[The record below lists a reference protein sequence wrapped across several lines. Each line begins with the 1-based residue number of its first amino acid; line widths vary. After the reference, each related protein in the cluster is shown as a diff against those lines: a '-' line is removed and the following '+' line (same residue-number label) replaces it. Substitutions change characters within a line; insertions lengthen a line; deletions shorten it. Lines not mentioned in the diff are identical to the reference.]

1 MERLTYEQVLERTE
15 KLKTSKIYASKEE
28 YFAIDDIIQP
38 MLELQKYKKL
48 EEQIGCPLE
57 KAVKMLVEFQER
69 FGTDVVDYDIGD
81 KTQSCGIATFDEE
94 EICCE
99 NVEQQEKLIHFIDAV
114 NSIQYSEIVKEITI

>member
-38 MLELQKYKKL
+38 MLELQKYKQL

-57 KAVKMLVEFQER
+57 VRCKLCDGTIIYDENGKPMGVEHIGEHDFYAYLIGKPYMPRLMYIKGYKKSWWLKA
-69 FGTDVVDYDIGD
+69 D
-81 KTQSCGIATFDEE
+81 K
-94 EICCE
+94 
-99 NVEQQEKLIHFIDAV
+99 
-114 NSIQYSEIVKEITI
+114 SE